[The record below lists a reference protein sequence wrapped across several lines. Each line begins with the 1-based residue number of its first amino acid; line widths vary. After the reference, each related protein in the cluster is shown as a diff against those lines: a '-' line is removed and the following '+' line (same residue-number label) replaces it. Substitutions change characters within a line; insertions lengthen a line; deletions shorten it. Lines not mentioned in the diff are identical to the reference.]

1 MYVSVMSTLFHRV
14 LKASVDGLCSSF
26 DDGTR
31 VESFDISVTI
41 TEGDVRLNIRLR
53 ILETGELKL
62 LLIKKN
68 EKKLQV
74 SDIICLHRYVQS

>member
-31 VESFDISVTI
+31 VETFDISVTI
-41 TEGDVRLNIRLR
+41 TEGNVRLNIRLR

-62 LLIKKN
+62 LLIKK